1 MRTDTGRA
9 ARAARSLA
17 AGCVLSLAAGTGCTG
32 AVDGARGPD
41 GRVREGAETGPPP
54 LTRGDL
60 AAVEREDLEAVF
72 ADAGVEGTFVLH
84 DVMEREATVV
94 EPELARERAVP
105 ASTFDLVST
114 LVGLQTGAVGDVD
127 EVVSHGGGSQPVDR
141 RERGMALR
149 EALPA
154 SNVPVYREVARR
166 VGHGPMAAW
175 VDRLDYGNRSVGDAR
190 ALDRFWLEG
199 PLEISAMEQTDFL
212 ARLARDELPVDDA
225 HQEAVREL
233 AALEEG
239 DGYSL
244 HAKAGWEAE
253 AGSAPGWWVGWV
265 ESGEDLYTFALRV
278 EPEGDQDAEL
288 SESLGREM
296 LVELEVLPE
305 EERTV

>member
-9 ARAARSLA
+9 ARALA
-17 AGCVLSLAAGTGCTG
+17 AGCVLSLAAGTGCAG
-32 AVDGARGPD
+32 AVDGPREPD
-41 GRVREGAETGPPP
+41 GHSREGAEAGPPP
-54 LTRGDL
+54 LTRGDV
-60 AAVEREDLEAVF
+60 AAVERGDLEAVF

-94 EPELARERAVP
+94 GPERARERAVP

-127 EVVSHGGGSQPVDR
+127 EAVPHGGGSRPVDR
-141 RERGMALR
+141 RERDTALR

-154 SNVPVYREVARR
+154 SNVPVYQEVARR

-175 VDRLDYGNRSVGDAR
+175 VDRLDYGNRSVGDAD

-199 PLEISAMEQTDFL
+199 PLEISAMEQTAFL

-225 HQEAVREL
+225 HQEAVRAL

-239 DGYSL
+239 DGYAL
-244 HAKAGWEAE
+244 HAKAGRGREADP
-253 AGSAPGWWVGWV
+253 APGWWVGWV
-265 ESGEDLYTFALRV
+265 ERGGDLYTFALRV
-278 EPEGDQDAEL
+278 EPEGDQDTEL
-288 SESLGREM
+288 GESLGREM

-305 EERTV
+305 EGRTA